1 MIKKT
6 VKVESQKYY
15 FNDTSFNKLM
25 QKRIYKVLL
34 ICSNYDIFLIEEDGR
49 IDEQIFNEYA
59 SLNLRYPPVFI
70 QANTRQKAFKI
81 LEQENISLVIAIP
94 STGDIDIFNLSKK
107 IKEKYTE
114 IPIVV
119 LTHLSRKVSIELD
132 IKNTNYIDYTFCW
145 LGNPDILLAI
155 IKLIE
160 DKMNAENDIYNIG
173 VQAILL
179 VENSLRYYSSYLPNI
194 YKILFKQSQSFM
206 TEGLNEHQ
214 KSLHKRG
221 RPKILFATNYEEAIT
236 LYEKYKENILGI
248 ISDIKYKK
256 NGETD
261 SQAGIKLYKEIKNDN
276 KYIPFILQSLDIEN
290 KKIADSFNI
299 GFINKNSKILSIELE
314 NYFYK
319 YFVFGDFVFIDPNTS
334 KEIDRVSDLQSLQQK
349 ILTIPDESIRHHI
362 NKNDFSRWLNA
373 RALFP
378 IAKMLEPLKSKDFNN
393 IGEVRDYI
401 FDIISKFRQNKGH
414 GIIAKFDKNSF
425 DKYSIF
431 SRIGDG
437 SIGGKARGLAF
448 VDSFIKRNRIF
459 DKYDDLFIT
468 IPRTI
473 VLCTDIFDE
482 FMKKN
487 NLYEIGL
494 SDLSDEEILKYFVKA
509 KLPDRIYKD
518 LFAILSVFKRPIA
531 VRSSSLLED
540 SQYQPFAGIYSTYM
554 IPKIETN
561 KKLMIKLLTNAIKS
575 VYASVFYKS
584 SKSYM
589 LATSNVIDHEK
600 MGIIIQ
606 EVCGKRY
613 NNKFY
618 PTISGVARSINFY
631 PIYPEKHE
639 DGIANIAFGLGKY
652 VVDGGKTLRFSPKYP
667 KKILQLSST
676 EMAIKDTQKIFYALD
691 LFADSCIPSTNDD
704 VNILKLKIKETE
716 KDDSIKY
723 VSSTYDFQN
732 NVIRDGTNYQGK
744 KIITFSNILN
754 YNTFPLSDILQ
765 TLLKVGQK
773 EMNTPVEIEF
783 AVNLDTEKN
792 KPKIFNFL
800 QIRPIVF
807 NNEKTN
813 FDIEKISLKKTIIYS
828 NLALGNGIIDDT
840 YDFIYIKPETFKAS
854 NNNALTLEIE
864 KINEKFINDKKNYIL
879 VGPGRWGSEDPFLG
893 IPVKWY
899 QISEARAIVE
909 AGLENY
915 RIEPSQGTHFF
926 QNLTSFKVG
935 YFTINPFIN
944 DGYYD
949 LEYLS
954 KRKAFYESEFI
965 KHIRFNTPL
974 KVMIDGRKNK
984 GVILKPKK

>member
-6 VKVESQKYY
+6 IKIESKKYY

-25 QKRIYKVLL
+25 QKRIYKILL

-49 IDEQIFNEYA
+49 IDEQIFNEYV
-59 SLNLRYPPVFI
+59 SLNLRYPPIFI
-70 QANTRQKAFKI
+70 QANTEQKAFEI
-81 LEQENISLVIAIP
+81 LEQESISLVIAIP
-94 STGDIDIFNLSKK
+94 NIGYTDIFNLSKK

-132 IKNTNYIDYTFCW
+132 IKDISYIDYTFCW
-145 LGNPDILLAI
+145 LGNADILLAI

-179 VENSLRYYSSYLPNI
+179 VEDSVRYYSSYLPNI
-194 YKILFKQSQSFM
+194 YKILFKQSQSSM
-206 TEGLNEHQ
+206 IEGLNEHQ
-214 KSLHKRG
+214 KALHKRG
-221 RPKILFATNYEEAIT
+221 RPKILFATNYEEAII
-236 LYEKYKENILGI
+236 LYEKYKTNILGV
-248 ISDIKYKK
+248 ISDTKYKK
-256 NGETD
+256 NGELD
-261 SQAGIKLYKEIKNDN
+261 SQAGIKLYKGIKNDN
-276 KYIPFILQSLDIEN
+276 KYIPFILQSSDTKN
-290 KKIADSFNI
+290 KKIADSLNI
-299 GFINKNSKILSIELE
+299 EFINKNSKTLPIELK

-319 YFVFGDFVFIDPNTS
+319 YFVFGDFVFINPNTS
-334 KEIDRVSDLQSLQQK
+334 KEIDKASDLQSLQQK
-349 ILTIPDESIRHHI
+349 ILTIPDESIKYHI
-362 NKNDFSRWLNA
+362 NRNDFSRWLKA

-378 IAKMLEPLKSKDFNN
+378 VAEMLEPLKSEDFTSM
-393 IGEVRDYI
+393 DQAKKYI
-401 FDIISKFRQNKGH
+401 YDTISKFRQNRGH
-414 GIIAKFDKNSF
+414 GIIAKFNKNSF
-425 DKYSIF
+425 DKYLIF

-448 VDSFIKRNRIF
+448 IDSFIKRNRIF
-459 DKYDDLFIT
+459 DKYDNIFIT
-468 IPRTI
+468 IPITV

-482 FMKKN
+482 FMEEN

-494 SDLSDEEILKYFVKA
+494 SNLNDEEILKHFIKA
-509 KLPDRIYKD
+509 KLPDRICQD
-518 LFAILSVFKRPIA
+518 LSAILSVFKKPIA
-531 VRSSSLLED
+531 IRSSSLLED
-540 SQYQPFAGIYSTYM
+540 SQYQPFAGVYSTYM

-561 KKLMIKLLTNAIKS
+561 KKLMMELLTNAIKS

-589 LATSNVIDHEK
+589 LATSNVIDQEK

-631 PIYPEKHE
+631 PIYPEKSE
-639 DGIANIAFGLGKY
+639 DGIVNIALGLGKY
-652 VVDGGKTLRFSPKYP
+652 VVDGGETLRFSPKYP

-676 EMAIKDTQKIFYALD
+676 EMSLKDTQKIFYALD
-691 LFADSCIPSTNDD
+691 LFADSCVPSTNDGI
-704 VNILKLKIKETE
+704 NILKLKIKEAE
-716 KDDSIKY
+716 KDGSIKY

-732 NVIRDGTNYQGK
+732 NIIKDGMNHQGK

-754 YNTFPLSDILQ
+754 HNTFPLSDILQ

-773 EMNTPVEIEF
+773 EMNIPIEIEF

-800 QIRPIVF
+800 QLRPIVF
-807 NNEKTN
+807 NDEKNN
-813 FDIEKISLKKTIIYS
+813 FDIEKIPFEETIISS
-828 NLALGNGIIDDT
+828 NLALGNGTIDDI

-864 KINEKFINDKKNYIL
+864 KFNDKFINDKKNYIL

-899 QISEARAIVE
+899 QISAARVIVE
-909 AGLENY
+909 AGLKNY
-915 RIEPSQGTHFF
+915 SIEPSQGTHFF

-954 KRKAFYESEFI
+954 KCKTFYESKFI
-965 KHIRFNTPL
+965 RHIRFNAPL

-984 GVILKPKK
+984 GVILKAKE